1 MFERVLYFTAGAL
14 AGGVGVYV
22 ALSRK
27 FERDFQEAT
36 IEINKELAE
45 IAEAKHK
52 GTVGEGADPEDSE
65 SDLESAVEKAV
76 VDYSPTPV
84 DDPDEEDQEL
94 IKSWVGD
101 RQHFEAYQITREEYM
116 APNHQEHVEITY
128 YMEDDVFADNRDV
141 PMMNTEWFDNI
152 ISGVSATDSIIYIRS
167 MSRHADFEV
176 TLVDESYEHTVLGVQ
191 GYDEDY

>member
-1 MFERVLYFTAGAL
+1 MLERVLYFGAGAI
-14 AGGVGVYV
+14 AGGLGVYV

-52 GTVGEGADPEDSE
+52 ETVGAGVDPEDSE
-65 SDLESAVEKAV
+65 PDPEHVVSEAI

-84 DDPDEEDQEL
+84 DDSDQEVVQKRTL
-94 IKSWVGD
+94 D

-116 APNHQEHVEITY
+116 AKGHQEHVELTY
-128 YMEDDVFADNRDV
+128 YMEDDVFADNRGV
-141 PMMNTEWFDNI
+141 PMQNTEWFDNI
-152 ISGVSATDSIIYIRS
+152 ISGVSASDTIIYIRS

-176 TLVDESYEHTVLGVQ
+176 TLLDDSYEHTVLGVEP
-191 GYDEDY
+191 YEDE

>member
-1 MFERVLYFTAGAL
+1 MLERVLYFGAGAI
-14 AGGVGVYV
+14 AGGLGVYV

-52 GTVGEGADPEDSE
+52 AEVGAGVDPEGSE
-65 SDLESAVEKAV
+65 SDSEHLVSEAI

-84 DDPDEEDQEL
+84 EDSDQEVVQKRTL
-94 IKSWVGD
+94 D

-116 APNHQEHVEITY
+116 AKGHQEHVELTY
-128 YMEDDVFADNRDV
+128 YMEDDVFADNRGV
-141 PMMNTEWFDNI
+141 PMQNTEWFDNI
-152 ISGVSATDSIIYIRS
+152 ISGVSASDTIIYIRS

-176 TLVDESYEHTVLGVQ
+176 TLLDDSYEHTVLGVEP
-191 GYDEDY
+191 YEDE

>member
-1 MFERVLYFTAGAL
+1 MLERVLYFGAGAI
-14 AGGVGVYV
+14 AGGLGVYV

-45 IAEAKHK
+45 IEAKHK
-52 GTVGEGADPEDSE
+52 AEVGAGADPEGSE
-65 SDLESAVEKAV
+65 PDPEHVVSEAI

-84 DDPDEEDQEL
+84 DDSDQEVVQKRTL
-94 IKSWVGD
+94 D

-116 APNHQEHVEITY
+116 AKGHQEHVEITY
-128 YMEDDVFADNRDV
+128 YMEDDVFADNRGV
-141 PMMNTEWFDNI
+141 PMQDTEWFDNI
-152 ISGVSATDSIIYIRS
+152 ISGVSASDTIIYIRS

-176 TLVDESYEHTVLGVQ
+176 TLLDDSYEHTVLGVEP
-191 GYDEDY
+191 YEDE

>member
-1 MFERVLYFTAGAL
+1 MLERVLYFGAGAI
-14 AGGVGVYV
+14 AGGLGVYV

-52 GTVGEGADPEDSE
+52 AEVGAGADPEGGEPDPEHLVSE
-65 SDLESAVEKAV
+65 AI

-84 DDPDEEDQEL
+84 EDSDQEVVQKRTL
-94 IKSWVGD
+94 D

-116 APNHQEHVEITY
+116 AKGHQEHVELTY
-128 YMEDDVFADNRDV
+128 YMEDDVFADNRGV
-141 PMMNTEWFDNI
+141 PMQNTEWFDNI
-152 ISGVSATDSIIYIRS
+152 ISGVSASDTIIYIRS

-176 TLVDESYEHTVLGVQ
+176 TLLDDSYEHTVLGVEP
-191 GYDEDY
+191 YEDE

>member
-1 MFERVLYFTAGAL
+1 MLERVLYFGAGAI
-14 AGGVGVYV
+14 AGGLGVYV

-52 GTVGEGADPEDSE
+52 AEVGAGADPEGSEPDSE
-65 SDLESAVEKAV
+65 HLVSEAI

-84 DDPDEEDQEL
+84 EDSDQEVVHKRTL
-94 IKSWVGD
+94 D

-116 APNHQEHVEITY
+116 AKGHQEHVELTY
-128 YMEDDVFADNRDV
+128 YMEDDVFADNRGV
-141 PMMNTEWFDNI
+141 PMQNTEWFDNI
-152 ISGVSATDSIIYIRS
+152 ISGVSASDTIIYIRS

-176 TLVDESYEHTVLGVQ
+176 TLLDDSYEHTVLGVEP
-191 GYDEDY
+191 YEDE